1 MRRAAS
7 AVLCLV
13 FAFAGYAAADVP
25 VMSFDAGPA
34 GRLDLAPDGIAA
46 ADLSDGDTSA
56 ILTFRLAPDPA
67 AALGDLTGR
76 AIGRSVA
83 ILLCGTEIV
92 APVIHARID
101 GGTGRLTLPDAA
113 TATAYVAAL
122 RGDAPCPA
130 D

>member
-1 MRRAAS
+1 
-7 AVLCLV
+7 
-13 FAFAGYAAADVP
+13 
-25 VMSFDAGPA
+25 MSFDAGPA

-76 AIGRSVA
+76 AIGRPVA

-92 APVIHARID
+92 APVVHARID
-101 GGTGRLTLPDAA
+101 GGTGRLSLPDPA